1 MTAIG
6 VPEASA
12 SGTRRWRPVRS
23 RSLRS
28 SLVPFIAP
36 AIAVL
41 VAIVLF
47 PLAYTIDLSFRSFS
61 YILPGRTGQWVGLD
75 NYAALLTDASF
86 LGAVGRTVVFTASA
100 VFLELL
106 FGLLLAATMTLALGG
121 RRLIV
126 SLLIVPMILTP
137 VVIGLMFNFALNPL
151 FGPLTALLEGAGLGN
166 DVDVLGSPLTAFLAL
181 VLVDVWQWT
190 PFMTLILWAGMQAL
204 PIPPLEAAAVDG
216 ASFLQRLRLVMLP
229 MLLPVV
235 VVAVIFRASEAVRE
249 FDKVFVLTGGGPG
262 SATEVLDLFTYR
274 TAFVTWD
281 MSLAAAMGVVVFV
294 VALVAAFLFFGIVTR
309 GGRTA

>member
-1 MTAIG
+1 M
-6 VPEASA
+6 
-12 SGTRRWRPVRS
+12 
-23 RSLRS
+23 
-28 SLVPFIAP
+28 PFMAP

-41 VAIVLF
+41 VAIGLF
-47 PLAYTIDLSFRSFS
+47 PLAYTINLSFRSFS
-61 YILPGRTGQWVGLD
+61 YILPGKTGQWVGLD
-75 NYAALLTDASF
+75 NYAALLADSSF
-86 LGAVGRTVVFTASA
+86 LGAVGRTVLFTLAA

-106 FGLLLAATMTLALGG
+106 FGLLLAAGMNLIMGG
-121 RRLIV
+121 RRLLV

-151 FGPLTALLEGAGLGN
+151 FGPLTSLLAALGLA
-166 DVDVLGSPLTAFLAL
+166 DVDVLGTPATAFLAL

-190 PFMTLILWAGMQAL
+190 PFMALILWAGMQAL

-216 ASFLQRLRLVMLP
+216 ASFFQRLRLVMLP

-274 TAFVTWD
+274 TAFVNWD
-281 MSLAAAMGVVVFV
+281 MSLAAAMGVVVFLA
-294 VALVAAFLFFGIVTR
+294 ALAAAFLFFRVVTS
-309 GGRTA
+309 GGRDA